1 MPKCLLIYIGNGYSQ
16 HEMVYDNCYS
26 YSCDMRE
33 NYENHQEKII
43 EPLKKRGYKVDI
55 ALLTNKHEKYD
66 EFVEYYN
73 AIPLDYEDFNE
84 EDGTILTTYYNW
96 RSDIAPG
103 MPKSGGRFLKLKE
116 EIPNYDIYVIVRA
129 DLHFK
134 LGLNQLNVD
143 YKKMNW
149 LWPETYYLYFT
160 EFREDF
166 LKEYKTEFYPWQN
179 FNRVNGNCLNV
190 IPFKFFRTY
199 SKYIWMEH
207 NSLNMMIQDL
217 YPLITLEDVN
227 LMAGYEKSYVTDVRF
242 SDNPVYITNKKI
254 ISSGIDINVSRFG
267 VK

>member
-43 EPLKKRGYKVDI
+43 KPLKQRGYKVDI

-84 EDGTILTTYYNW
+84 EDATILKTYYYW
-96 RSDIAPG
+96 RSDIQPG
-103 MPKSGGRFLKLKE
+103 IPKSGGRFLKLKE

-134 LGLNQLNVD
+134 LGLNQIDVD

-149 LWPETYYLYFT
+149 LWPETDVHYFT
-160 EFREDF
+160 EFRENF
-166 LKEYKTEFYPWQN
+166 LKEYKTEFYLWQN

-190 IPFKFFRTY
+190 IPFKFFNAY

-207 NSLNMMIQDL
+207 NSVNMMIQDL

-227 LMAGYEKSYVTDVRF
+227 LMVGYKKCYVTDVRF
-242 SDNPVYITNKKI
+242 SDNPVYNTNKKI
-254 ISSGIDINVSRFG
+254 ISSGVGINVSRFG

>member
-1 MPKCLLIYIGNGYSQ
+1 MP
-16 HEMVYDNCYS
+16 
-26 YSCDMRE
+26 
-33 NYENHQEKII
+33 
-43 EPLKKRGYKVDI
+43 
-55 ALLTNKHEKYD
+55 T
-66 EFVEYYN
+66 
-73 AIPLDYEDFNE
+73 
-84 EDGTILTTYYNW
+84 
-96 RSDIAPG
+96 
-103 MPKSGGRFLKLKE
+103 SGGRFLKLKE
-116 EIPNYDIYVIVRA
+116 EIPNYDMYVIVRA

-166 LKEYKTEFYPWQN
+166 LREYKTEFYPWQN

-227 LMAGYEKSYVTDVRF
+227 LMAGYDKSYVTDVRF